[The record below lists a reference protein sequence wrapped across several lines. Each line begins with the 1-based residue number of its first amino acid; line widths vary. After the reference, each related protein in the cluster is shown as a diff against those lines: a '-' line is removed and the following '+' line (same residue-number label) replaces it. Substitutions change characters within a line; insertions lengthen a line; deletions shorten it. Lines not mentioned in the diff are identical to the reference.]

1 MKVWLERSNIND
13 DEGAE
18 IFKVKKNGETIKGE
32 ALHYEDLYN
41 YAFVLG
47 QVLLLE
53 PILIIYHDG
62 SI

>member
-1 MKVWLERSNIND
+1 MVREIKYIND

-32 ALHYEDLYN
+32 ALYYVDLYN

-47 QVLLLE
+47 QVLLLR
-53 PILIIYHDG
+53 IY
-62 SI
+62 I